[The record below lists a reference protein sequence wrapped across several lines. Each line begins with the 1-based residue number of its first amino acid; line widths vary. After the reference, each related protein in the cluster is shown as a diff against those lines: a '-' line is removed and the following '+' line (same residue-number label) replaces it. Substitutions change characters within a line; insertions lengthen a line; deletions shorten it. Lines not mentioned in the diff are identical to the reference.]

1 MGQEDEEAKKAAA
14 GDEGAGQNYDE
25 EEEAAAAGE
34 GADQEDEE
42 EEEATGDVAMDNGD
56 AEIIRRKDADDIER
70 GDEHG
75 DDGDGV
81 FLIWGGTDSHACA
94 VTLSPHAFCLYIINV
109 ILQRYFDLGG
119 YEANPSEYGQTN
131 SVDCIPF
138 DASEYG
144 LHSYRLHITCSLR
157 KFEMTYCCLTKI
169 VVVLVAMTQQTRA
182 NKRCRPLRTSMGRR
196 GYTPE
201 DKIRSLDSKAKN
213 G

>member
-1 MGQEDEEAKKAAA
+1 MEPEPEAPSSSQEEEQAAA
-14 GDEGAGQNYDE
+14 GDEGAGQEDE
-25 EEEAAAAGE
+25 EEEAAAGDEGAGQEGDEEQEAAAAGE

-109 ILQRYFDLGG
+109 ILRRHLDLGG
-119 YEANPSEYGQTN
+119 YEVNRP
-131 SVDCIPF
+131 
-138 DASEYG
+138 
-144 LHSYRLHITCSLR
+144 
-157 KFEMTYCCLTKI
+157 TYAEPHYALW
-169 VVVLVAMTQQTRA
+169 
-182 NKRCRPLRTSMGRR
+182 
-196 GYTPE
+196 
-201 DKIRSLDSKAKN
+201 
-213 G
+213 